1 MSACSII
8 RAGQAAYPE
17 PVRRLILMAMALGLA
32 GLVLYRQRTINRWEQ
47 ELGIGQPSRAPS

>member
-1 MSACSII
+1 
-8 RAGQAAYPE
+8 
-17 PVRRLILMAMALGLA
+17 VRRLILMAMALGLA